1 MIIILRFLVLL
12 FNVVVI
18 TLLVYRML
26 QLSKQDVPSSKK
38 RLIWVVGTIL
48 LIVPL
53 AIIFRIVPFSMS
65 YLLAYPVAVSLFIY
79 LIREPLSDNS

>member
-1 MIIILRFLVLL
+1 MVILRFLVLL

-26 QLSKQDVPSSKK
+26 QLNKESLPLFKK
-38 RLIWVVGTIL
+38 RLIWIAGTLL

-53 AIIFRIVPFSMS
+53 AIIFRIVPFSMT
-65 YLLAYPVAVSLFIY
+65 YLLVYPVAVSLFIY
-79 LIREPLSDNS
+79 MIREERL

>member
-1 MIIILRFLVLL
+1 MIILRFLVLL

-18 TLLVYRML
+18 TLLVYRIL

-38 RLIWVVGTIL
+38 RLIWVAGTIL

-53 AIIFRIVPFSMS
+53 AIIFRMVPFSMS
-65 YLLAYPVAVSLFIY
+65 YLLAYPVAVSLFFY
-79 LIREPLSDNS
+79 FIREENS

>member
-1 MIIILRFLVLL
+1 MVILRFLVLL

-26 QLSKQDVPSSKK
+26 QLSKQNLPPSKK
-38 RLIWVVGTIL
+38 RLIWAVGTVL

-53 AIIFRIVPFSMS
+53 AIIFRILPFSMS

-79 LIREPLSDNS
+79 LIRQEQQ

>member
-1 MIIILRFLVLL
+1 MIFLRFLVLL

-26 QLSKQDVPSSKK
+26 QLNKESLPLFKK
-38 RLIWVVGTIL
+38 RLIWVAGTFL

-53 AIIFRIVPFSMS
+53 AIIFRIVPFSMT

-79 LIREPLSDNS
+79 MIREDRG

>member
-1 MIIILRFLVLL
+1 MVILRFLVLL

-26 QLSKQDVPSSKK
+26 QLNKESIPQAKK
-38 RLIWVVGTIL
+38 RIIWVAGSFL

-53 AIIFRIVPFSMS
+53 AIIFRIVPFSMT
-65 YLLAYPVAVSLFIY
+65 YLLVYPVAVSLFIY
-79 LIREPLSDNS
+79 MIREEGA

>member
-1 MIIILRFLVLL
+1 MIFLRFLVLL

-26 QLSKQDVPSSKK
+26 QLNKESLPLFKK
-38 RLIWVVGTIL
+38 RLIWVAGTFL

-53 AIIFRIVPFSMS
+53 AIIFRIVPFSMT

-79 LIREPLSDNS
+79 MIREERV

>member
-1 MIIILRFLVLL
+1 MVFLRFLVLL

-26 QLSKQDVPSSKK
+26 QLNKESMPLFKK
-38 RLIWVVGTIL
+38 RLIWAAGTFL

-53 AIIFRIVPFSMS
+53 AIIFRIVPFSMT
-65 YLLAYPVAVSLFIY
+65 YLLVYPVAVSLFIY
-79 LIREPLSDNS
+79 MIREERI

>member
-1 MIIILRFLVLL
+1 MIILRFLVLL

-26 QLSKQDVPSSKK
+26 QLNKESLPLFKK
-38 RLIWVVGTIL
+38 RLIWVAGTLL

-79 LIREPLSDNS
+79 MIREERV

>member
-1 MIIILRFLVLL
+1 MIILRFLVLL

-26 QLSKQDVPSSKK
+26 QLNKEPLPLFKK
-38 RLIWVVGTIL
+38 RLIWVAGTFL

-79 LIREPLSDNS
+79 MIREERG

>member
-1 MIIILRFLVLL
+1 MVILRFLVLL

-26 QLSKQDVPSSKK
+26 QLNRESLPLFKK
-38 RLIWVVGTIL
+38 RLIWVAGTFL

-79 LIREPLSDNS
+79 MIREERV

>member
-1 MIIILRFLVLL
+1 MIILRFLVLL

-26 QLSKQDVPSSKK
+26 QLNKESLPLFKK
-38 RLIWVVGTIL
+38 RLIWVAGTFL

-79 LIREPLSDNS
+79 MIREEKA

>member
-1 MIIILRFLVLL
+1 MVILRFLVLL

-26 QLSKQDVPSSKK
+26 QLNKESIPQSKK
-38 RLIWVVGTIL
+38 RIIWVAGAFL

-53 AIIFRIVPFSMS
+53 AIIFRIVPFSMT
-65 YLLAYPVAVSLFIY
+65 YLLVYPVAVSLFIY
-79 LIREPLSDNS
+79 MIREEGA